1 MVLDKIEELRGKLRF
16 FLHQPRRWYGSLR
29 RATLA
34 RAVQGSNSIEGYH
47 ASVED
52 VVAVIDG
59 EDPLHA
65 DEVTRRAIEGYRD
78 AMTYLLQVAASPP
91 MPPLDES
98 LVRSLH
104 FMTLKY
110 DLTKRPGQ
118 WRPGAV
124 WVHDQAGQV
133 VYEAPAHDDLL
144 GLVAELLSGINSEEG
159 EPIVRA
165 AMAHLNLTLIHP
177 FSDGNGRMA
186 RCIQSWVLA
195 GEGLVSP
202 VFLSIEEYLGRN
214 TAAYDEVLTEVAEGA
229 WSPAKDARPWLRFCL
244 TAHFRQA
251 RTVLRRVEETE
262 ALWDGCEQLARH
274 HRLPDRTVGPLCD
287 AARGWQ
293 LRRSL
298 YVKSVLS
305 SAGEEITD
313 GTATRDLRAMASAG
327 LLTPVGEKRGR
338 TYQPTDELRLP
349 WQRIRQ
355 SRPKRAAEDPYDL
368 VQPALPGL
376 GA

>member
-1 MVLDKIEELRGKLRF
+1 M
-16 FLHQPRRWYGSLR
+16 
-29 RATLA
+29 
-34 RAVQGSNSIEGYH
+34 
-47 ASVED
+47 ED

-78 AMTYLLQVAASPP
+78 AMTYLLQLAASPP